1 MYRKCGMCSIR
12 IENYQNS
19 YITLDDT
26 ILCGD
31 TICWNDW
38 CHARGIKK
46 VKEDNDVQ
54 NEKYNT
60 RQL

>member
-1 MYRKCGMCSIR
+1 MCSIR

-46 VKEDNDVQ
+46 VKEDNDEQ